1 MDLSEVGGSSRG
13 DQGEGNAGGVSGVE
27 IPNITGIK
35 RLVSYIE
42 LMRILKRPL
51 DWVLCAIFFFSV
63 AALFL
68 AHEDSFAR
76 EVVCAYTGFCPTNVN
91 AKAWNKIFY
100 DLAVG
105 ALVSLIFYGLV
116 VRLPDYRKRLRIKKG
131 LANHYQ
137 GFREDCI
144 AIMLMVSDGT
154 FEWGFHE
161 VLVEQD
167 KFRDYFKEKVSPDQ
181 DRWDAFQNKLD
192 EHYLQELI
200 MKTEILRDE
209 IAFVLNNVD
218 IPDDRPFEFLKRLSR
233 AILSMR
239 NTTLGYDETKQFA
252 GFLWS
257 VFAGWDVISGYRDS
271 DIIQE
276 MIDAI

>member
-1 MDLSEVGGSSRG
+1 MH
-13 DQGEGNAGGVSGVE
+13 
-27 IPNITGIK
+27 
-35 RLVSYIE
+35 
-42 LMRILKRPL
+42 ILKRPL
-51 DWVLCAIFFFSV
+51 DRVLSAIFVLSV

-68 AHEDSFAR
+68 AHDDPFVRDALCER
-76 EVVCAYTGFCPTNVN
+76 TGICPTIAN
-91 AKAWNKIFY
+91 AKAWNKIIY

-105 ALVSLIFYGLV
+105 ALISLIFYGLV
-116 VRLPDYRKRLRIKKG
+116 VRLPDYRKRQRIKKS
-131 LANHYQ
+131 LANHYRN
-137 GFREDCI
+137 FREDCI
-144 AIMLMVSDGT
+144 VVMLMVADGT

-161 VLVEQD
+161 TLIEQD
-167 KFRDYFKEKVSPDQ
+167 KFREYFKEKISPDQ
-181 DRWDAFQNKLD
+181 NRWHAFLNKLD

-218 IPDDRPFEFLKRLSR
+218 IPDDKPFEFLKRLSG

-257 VFAGWDVISGYRDS
+257 VFAGWDVISGYRER

-276 MIDAI
+276 MIEAI